1 MVLDTRFGS
10 WRGAGRAASIVAL
23 TLALGSGAQ
32 ADLSVLFMTSS
43 GGTITQI
50 AAEMAQDLTSRGVTV
65 QFGEELAEAAEPPT
79 TVVIDDDRL
88 TEEPRREALRQH
100 LRQGGGIV
108 LLVGPSSRHYE
119 QANLLLTAF
128 DAQLVKM
135 MYSLGPLRLG
145 DNPVTGGL
153 ELAASHYPRVRLEGA
168 EVVPLAW
175 TGNYLAFGQIRVEE
189 GGLIVLPAS
198 LIAAGLR
205 LHPPDRSGVTLAVR
219 ACSWANRTMQEPLP
233 SPPEP
238 PRPTDESLPASV
250 LPPPADT
257 GLTLES
263 ADFSEAVLY
272 DCQAADDHWPEI
284 NGIVQR
290 LLENEGLPVKALRV
304 GSEEAP
310 LTRALESEP
319 PLVVLGSWRQWE
331 EREIVALYY
340 YLCAGGRVLALANA
354 TTYSQVRLVYL
365 NQALYPAGFLVSLGR
380 PAGLGEVAPSA
391 LQEEIGE
398 VGELPGGIQ
407 VWGEAAQPVVRVGS
421 RAAMGMGSCEVG
433 RLLTLD
439 AAPLRD
445 NTAYRR
451 ALREGIRWLI
461 SEEK

>member
-1 MVLDTRFGS
+1 
-10 WRGAGRAASIVAL
+10 VAL
-23 TLALGSGAQ
+23 TLALGSGAR
-32 ADLSVLFMTSS
+32 ADLNVLFMTSPR
-43 GGTITQI
+43 GTIAQV
-50 AAEMAQDLTSRGVTV
+50 ASAMAQDLTSRGATV

-88 TEEPRREALRQH
+88 TEGPRREALRQH
-100 LRQGGGIV
+100 LRQGGGMV
-108 LLVGPSSRHYE
+108 LLVGPASRHYE
-119 QANLLLTAF
+119 QANLLLTAL
-128 DAQLVKM
+128 DTQLVKM
-135 MYSLGPLRLG
+135 VCSPGPLRLG

-153 ELAASHYPRVRLEGA
+153 ELAASHYPRVRLEGT

-175 TGNYLAFGQIRVEE
+175 TGDYVAFGQIRAEE

-205 LHPPDRSGVTLAVR
+205 RHPLDQSGVTLAVR
-219 ACSWANRTMQEPLP
+219 ACSWANRAIPGP
-233 SPPEP
+233 PPAPPEP
-238 PRPTDESLPASV
+238 LRPTDENLPVPV
-250 LPPPADT
+250 LPPTADT
-257 GLTLES
+257 GLALES

-272 DCQAADDHWPEI
+272 DCRAADDHWPEI
-284 NGIVQR
+284 NGIVQH
-290 LLENEGLPVKALRV
+290 LLENEGLSVKALRV
-304 GSEEAP
+304 GSEKTP

-331 EREIVALYY
+331 EREIIALYY

-354 TTYSQVRLVYL
+354 TTNDQIRLVYL

-380 PAGLGEVAPSA
+380 PAGLGEVVPSA

-398 VGELPGGIQ
+398 IGELPGGIE
-407 VWGEAAQPVVRVGS
+407 VWGKAAQPVVRVGS
-421 RAAMGMGSCEVG
+421 RAAMGMGSCEAG

-439 AAPLRD
+439 AAPLR
-445 NTAYRR
+445 NNSAYRR